1 MEQPLGEFVDGGGDV
16 VVDLRRFL
24 EAAPDTP
31 GEQQQ
36 AEDGGQELYGEL
48 TVDGYGHFILTAADQ
63 FDRVFT

>member
-16 VVDLRRFL
+16 VVDLRRLL

-36 AEDGGQELYGEL
+36 AEDGGQELNGEL
-48 TVDGYGHFILTAADQ
+48 AVN
-63 FDRVFT
+63 